1 MARPAR
7 RPRPHWRTVTLL
19 AFTLR
24 PVSSFSM
31 LPSATVRRSATTAVT
46 APVSSDAARASL
58 RAGGARIA
66 AGHQGEI
73 GVDGGDAPGPES
85 VEVQVV
91 EHLSSLS
98 PSEAEPPDVEAV
110 DNDVTSDAGA
120 ENGAG
125 EQEGLQLADAA
136 ADAAAAKKGSRSK
149 QPPLVARNLDSVR
162 GSLIRQ
168 EETIIFA
175 LIEREQ
181 FRCNSPIY
189 TDRTFRVNR
198 RDAADIY
205 GRDASFLEY
214 MLCET
219 EKLHATVRRY
229 MSLEELAFFPMFL
242 PEPILPPL
250 EFPRL
255 LAPNNVNVN
264 DQILSRYVTD
274 IVPMICEP
282 GDDEQHGSSVVCDVN
297 ALQALSRRVHLGKFV
312 AESKFQNDSKTY
324 QDLCRAGDA
333 RGVLELLTNKA
344 VEKRVL
350 QRAFIKA
357 STYGRDIN
365 DVSGLGP
372 QATEDEEGGGGAVK
386 EEGNFKVNPQYIV
399 DIYRDTVIPLTKDV
413 EILYLFQRT
422 GYPCP
427 SLEGIHDS

>member
-1 MARPAR
+1 MSFHTMSPA
-7 RPRPHWRTVTLL
+7 V
-19 AFTLR
+19 
-24 PVSSFSM
+24 
-31 LPSATVRRSATTAVT
+31 VRRTAFPRTAVVPSEGTAGAAAGGGVTGIAAERQDMLGVSGVDVLQPESSEDLEKEPSPPFSPDIAALNKSGSNANNGGRTNRLRAAGAKKDRAAAATAAATTA
-46 APVSSDAARASL
+46 D
-58 RAGGARIA
+58 
-66 AGHQGEI
+66 
-73 GVDGGDAPGPES
+73 
-85 VEVQVV
+85 
-91 EHLSSLS
+91 
-98 PSEAEPPDVEAV
+98 
-110 DNDVTSDAGA
+110 
-120 ENGAG
+120 
-125 EQEGLQLADAA
+125 
-136 ADAAAAKKGSRSK
+136 
-149 QPPLVARNLDSVR
+149 ARNRQPTRSLESVR

-181 FRCNSPIY
+181 FRCNNAIY

-198 RDAADIY
+198 SDAADIY
-205 GRDASFLEY
+205 GRDGSFLEY

-250 EFPRL
+250 DFPRL
-255 LAPNNVNVN
+255 LAPNDVNVN
-264 DQILSRYVTD
+264 DQILKRYVSE

-282 GDDEQHGSSVVCDVN
+282 GDDDQHGSSVVCDVN

-312 AESKFQNDSKTY
+312 AESKFQEDSKTY

-344 VEKRVL
+344 VEEKVL
-350 QRAFIKA
+350 KRAFMKA
-357 STYGRDIN
+357 STYGSDIN
-365 DVSGLGP
+365 DVPVS
-372 QATEDEEGGGGAVK
+372 AEDAKGGDGAAK
-386 EEGNFKVNPQYIV
+386 AEQNFKVNPQFIV

-427 SLEGIHDS
+427 SLEGIHDM

>member
-1 MARPAR
+1 
-7 RPRPHWRTVTLL
+7 
-19 AFTLR
+19 
-24 PVSSFSM
+24 M
-31 LPSATVRRSATTAVT
+31 LPSAAVRRSATPGAGP
-46 APVSSDAARASL
+46 ASSDSSRASVA
-58 RAGGARIA
+58 RTAGTRIA
-66 AGHQGEI
+66 AASGHQGAA
-73 GVDGGDAPGPES
+73 GVDAEGILGPES
-85 VEVQVV
+85 SKVEGV
-91 EHLSSLS
+91 EACSSLS
-98 PSEAEPPDVEAV
+98 PASVEPPDVALDV
-110 DNDVTSDAGA
+110 DDYVPNEVGIVEGADRGHEEPAG
-120 ENGAG
+120 
-125 EQEGLQLADAA
+125 
-136 ADAAAAKKGSRSK
+136 AAAAAASTNDSK
-149 QPPLVARNLDSVR
+149 NKHPPLVARNLDSVR

-181 FRCNSPIY
+181 FRCNSAIY

-198 RDAADIY
+198 SDAADIY

-264 DQILSRYVTD
+264 DQILSRYVTE

-324 QDLCRAGDA
+324 QELCRGGDA
-333 RGVLELLTNKA
+333 RGVLKLLTNKA

-350 QRAFIKA
+350 QRAFTKA

-365 DVSGLGP
+365 DLSGPGRN
-372 QATEDEEGGGGAVK
+372 ATEDPDGEGASVK
-386 EEGNFKVNPQYIV
+386 EEENFKVNPQCIV